1 MENPENRHEP
11 EGPAVRRSK
20 SPLLYLRMLDLRR
33 PGGCK
38 CTFCCEM
45 RDRRYG
51 FPKRYGL
58 RTTVSTRRV
67 DRVDSRRGLY

>member
-1 MENPENRHEP
+1 MKDDTAYRK
-11 EGPAVRRSK
+11 SK

-33 PGGCK
+33 PGDCK

-58 RTTVSTRRV
+58 RTLASTRRV
-67 DRVDSRRGLY
+67 DRIDDNRELY